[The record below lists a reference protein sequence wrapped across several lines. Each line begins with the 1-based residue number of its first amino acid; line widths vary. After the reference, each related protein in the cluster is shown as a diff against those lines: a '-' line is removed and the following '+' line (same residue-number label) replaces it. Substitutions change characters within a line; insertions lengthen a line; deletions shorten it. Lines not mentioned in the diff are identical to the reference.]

1 MAKQLKRIFTPS
13 VDQVDQTYTINAWH
27 VSQSVDALTGIDDYD
42 ITISGSF
49 TVTGSI
55 FHAEIQDASGVASS
69 VLVRD
74 NNTGEYYYTGSYS
87 TGGGGGSTDTGS
99 LLLTAS
105 ISNNT
110 ITFTKGDGTT
120 FNVTVDTG
128 SDTNIGNTD
137 LTLDSSRILNF
148 DGNNLT
154 FSSSIG
160 EAFIIESSQNSAV
173 DIRNLTSGS
182 RPNIIFHDSE
192 SGQIFT
198 YPTNSLPFLSDSD
211 TGSFYY
217 SSSVS
222 LNTITFYQGDGTTET
237 VIVNTGSGGG
247 GSTDYVSNVVYNTG
261 SIAFTG
267 VGSAFNSSIN
277 ISDLTGSLV
286 TTSSFNAATGS
297 FLTTGSVSNN
307 TITLTKGDGSTFDLT
322 VNTGSG
328 GGGSTDYVSDVTYE
342 TGSIDFSGVGNAFT
356 GSLDI
361 SELTGSSLVTS
372 SVSNNE
378 ITFTKGDGT
387 SYTITVDTGS
397 GGGGGSALTA
407 SNEGTPIDNDVTDI
421 NFTGEIVNVTQTVA
435 GEVQVDFT
443 PPGNTT
449 EIIYNSASEF
459 HATGSLTFDDS
470 GQQTLTVDG
479 ALVTQSSAIVSTGS
493 VYSFVQAGLGLFGDS
508 VNDGYTYIGYRNSG
522 ANRVYFD
529 NTSIYP
535 KIGYGA
541 VNIGGNVNHL
551 FNHGAG
557 DTNQWVLAVNSAD
570 AISTNGTFKIS
581 ASGQIFAE
589 DIYNINQQ
597 HVVVYNT
604 ASGEITYYTASA
616 FGGGGGSTD
625 YISNVVYNTGSIAF
639 TGVGSAF
646 NSSINIS
653 DLTGSLVTT
662 SSFNTATGSF
672 YYSSSVSLNTITFY
686 QGDGT
691 SETVTVDTGSGGGGG
706 GNTFATM
713 SVGGQNIIADS
724 STDTLTIANGTLISS
739 SANTSTDTYTIN
751 VLPST
756 QFVTKKQGE
765 GGVGGGQN
773 FAANVSA
780 SLTWTNTGPDHT
792 NNSNAYWDINNSGG
806 TIVYDTVNYKTIQLA
821 EAGMYEIEYQFL
833 VGGNT
838 TASYASLILERVD
851 NTEIHQEVVQ
861 SKVIEGSFTGD
872 GESVKYSKVY
882 YYMDQTNIEGNTN
895 YLMFSVTGSVG
906 TTTVGGYSSADQNAT
921 FWSVKKIHDA
931 GKIR

>member
-74 NNTGEYYYTGSYS
+74 NNTGEYYYTGSYN

-137 LTLDSSRILNF
+137 LTLGGNRILNF
-148 DGNNLT
+148 NGNNLT

-267 VGSAFNSSIN
+267 VGNAFNSSIN

-322 VNTGSG
+322 VN
-328 GGGSTDYVSDVTYE
+328 
-342 TGSIDFSGVGNAFT
+342 
-356 GSLDI
+356 
-361 SELTGSSLVTS
+361 
-372 SVSNNE
+372 
-378 ITFTKGDGT
+378 
-387 SYTITVDTGS
+387 TGS